1 MKITLNETEIKKAI
15 IMFLETKMSLKG
27 SLDVELSTQGK
38 GGQTILAT
46 VDLDSEDL
54 GTKKETVKEVKEF
67 KRKKF
72 DDGYHT
78 ISDTTE
84 FNEIEKVFHLD
95 KHLTANEVIKKVEE
109 PEFYTKWLEAKKGK
123 VKDKTKGKT
132 PERPDATTSSG
143 MPSAEPTPVS
153 NPFA

>member
-54 GTKKETVKEVKEF
+54 GTNEETIKEVKE
-67 KRKKF
+67 
-72 DDGYHT
+72 
-78 ISDTTE
+78 
-84 FNEIEKVFHLD
+84 
-95 KHLTANEVIKKVEE
+95 E
-109 PEFYTKWLEAKKGK
+109 PK
-123 VKDKTKGKT
+123 KDKAENTSEET
-132 PERPDATTSSG
+132 VDNPDNDSSLFGSDDSSESAKDASSEITTAS
-143 MPSAEPTPVS
+143 
-153 NPFA
+153 PFGNF

>member
-54 GTKKETVKEVKEF
+54 GTKEETPLNYETTKEVKEEP
-67 KRKKF
+67 KKE
-72 DDGYHT
+72 D
-78 ISDTTE
+78 
-84 FNEIEKVFHLD
+84 
-95 KHLTANEVIKKVEE
+95 KVENTSE
-109 PEFYTKWLEAKKGK
+109 
-123 VKDKTKGKT
+123 KTVDNPDNDSSLFGSDDSSESEKET
-132 PERPDATTSSG
+132 PKEIATAS
-143 MPSAEPTPVS
+143 
-153 NPFA
+153 PFGNF

>member
-54 GTKKETVKEVKEF
+54 GTNKETIKEVKDEP
-67 KRKKF
+67 KKE
-72 DDGYHT
+72 D
-78 ISDTTE
+78 
-84 FNEIEKVFHLD
+84 
-95 KHLTANEVIKKVEE
+95 KVENASE
-109 PEFYTKWLEAKKGK
+109 KTVDNPDNNSSLFGSDDSSESE
-123 VKDKTKGKT
+123 KDT
-132 PERPDATTSSG
+132 PKEIATAS
-143 MPSAEPTPVS
+143 
-153 NPFA
+153 PFGNF

>member
-54 GTKKETVKEVKEF
+54 GTNEETIKEVKEEP
-67 KRKKF
+67 KKEDKAENTSEKTVDNPDNDSSLF
-72 DDGYHT
+72 GSDD
-78 ISDTTE
+78 SSESEKDTPK
-84 FNEIEKVFHLD
+84 EIA
-95 KHLTANEVIKKVEE
+95 TA
-109 PEFYTKWLEAKKGK
+109 
-123 VKDKTKGKT
+123 
-132 PERPDATTSSG
+132 S
-143 MPSAEPTPVS
+143 
-153 NPFA
+153 PFGSF

>member
-54 GTKKETVKEVKEF
+54 GTKEETPSNYETTKEVKDES
-67 KRKKF
+67 KK
-72 DDGYHT
+72 D
-78 ISDTTE
+78 
-84 FNEIEKVFHLD
+84 
-95 KHLTANEVIKKVEE
+95 KVEKTSE
-109 PEFYTKWLEAKKGK
+109 ETVDNPDNDSSLFGSDDSSESE
-123 VKDKTKGKT
+123 KDT
-132 PERPDATTSSG
+132 PKEITTAS
-143 MPSAEPTPVS
+143 
-153 NPFA
+153 PFGNF

>member
-54 GTKKETVKEVKEF
+54 GTKKETVKEVKEEP
-67 KRKKF
+67 KKE
-72 DDGYHT
+72 D
-78 ISDTTE
+78 
-84 FNEIEKVFHLD
+84 
-95 KHLTANEVIKKVEE
+95 KVENISKE
-109 PEFYTKWLEAKKGK
+109 T
-123 VKDKTKGKT
+123 VDN
-132 PERPDATTSSG
+132 PDNDSSLFG
-143 MPSAEPTPVS
+143 SDDSAEALKDVS
-153 NPFA
+153 KEIATASPFGNF

>member
-54 GTKKETVKEVKEF
+54 GTSEETIKEVKEEP
-67 KRKKF
+67 KKEDKAENTSEKTVDNPDNDSSLF
-72 DDGYHT
+72 GSDD
-78 ISDTTE
+78 SSESEKDTPK
-84 FNEIEKVFHLD
+84 EIA
-95 KHLTANEVIKKVEE
+95 TA
-109 PEFYTKWLEAKKGK
+109 
-123 VKDKTKGKT
+123 
-132 PERPDATTSSG
+132 S
-143 MPSAEPTPVS
+143 
-153 NPFA
+153 PFGNF

>member
-54 GTKKETVKEVKEF
+54 GTKEETTSDYETIKEVKEEP
-67 KRKKF
+67 KKE
-72 DDGYHT
+72 DKAENT
-78 ISDTTE
+78 S
-84 FNEIEKVFHLD
+84 EKVVDNPDNDSSLFGSD
-95 KHLTANEVIKKVEE
+95 DSSESEKETPKEIATA
-109 PEFYTKWLEAKKGK
+109 
-123 VKDKTKGKT
+123 
-132 PERPDATTSSG
+132 S
-143 MPSAEPTPVS
+143 
-153 NPFA
+153 PFGNF

>member
-54 GTKKETVKEVKEF
+54 GTNEETIKEVKDEP
-67 KRKKF
+67 KKEDKAENTSEKTVDNPDNDSSLF
-72 DDGYHT
+72 GSDDSSESEKET
-78 ISDTTE
+78 PK
-84 FNEIEKVFHLD
+84 EIA
-95 KHLTANEVIKKVEE
+95 TA
-109 PEFYTKWLEAKKGK
+109 
-123 VKDKTKGKT
+123 
-132 PERPDATTSSG
+132 S
-143 MPSAEPTPVS
+143 
-153 NPFA
+153 PFGNF

>member
-54 GTKKETVKEVKEF
+54 GTNEETIKEVKEEP
-67 KRKKF
+67 KKEDKAENTSEKTVDNPDSDSSLF
-72 DDGYHT
+72 GSDD
-78 ISDTTE
+78 SSESEKDTPK
-84 FNEIEKVFHLD
+84 EIA
-95 KHLTANEVIKKVEE
+95 TA
-109 PEFYTKWLEAKKGK
+109 
-123 VKDKTKGKT
+123 
-132 PERPDATTSSG
+132 S
-143 MPSAEPTPVS
+143 
-153 NPFA
+153 PFGNF

>member
-54 GTKKETVKEVKEF
+54 GTKKEKVKEVKEEP
-67 KRKKF
+67 KKEDKAENTSEETVDNPDNDSSLF
-72 DDGYHT
+72 GSDD
-78 ISDTTE
+78 SPELEKDTPK
-84 FNEIEKVFHLD
+84 EIA
-95 KHLTANEVIKKVEE
+95 TA
-109 PEFYTKWLEAKKGK
+109 
-123 VKDKTKGKT
+123 
-132 PERPDATTSSG
+132 S
-143 MPSAEPTPVS
+143 
-153 NPFA
+153 PFGNF

>member
-54 GTKKETVKEVKEF
+54 GTKKETTKEVKEEP
-67 KRKKF
+67 KKEDKAENTSEKTVDNPDNDSSLF
-72 DDGYHT
+72 GSDD
-78 ISDTTE
+78 SSESEKDTPK
-84 FNEIEKVFHLD
+84 EIA
-95 KHLTANEVIKKVEE
+95 TA
-109 PEFYTKWLEAKKGK
+109 
-123 VKDKTKGKT
+123 
-132 PERPDATTSSG
+132 S
-143 MPSAEPTPVS
+143 
-153 NPFA
+153 PFGNF

>member
-54 GTKKETVKEVKEF
+54 GTKKEEVKEEP
-67 KRKKF
+67 KKEDKAENTSEETVDNPDNDSSLF
-72 DDGYHT
+72 GSDD
-78 ISDTTE
+78 SLESEKDTPK
-84 FNEIEKVFHLD
+84 EIT
-95 KHLTANEVIKKVEE
+95 TA
-109 PEFYTKWLEAKKGK
+109 
-123 VKDKTKGKT
+123 
-132 PERPDATTSSG
+132 S
-143 MPSAEPTPVS
+143 
-153 NPFA
+153 PFGNF

>member
-54 GTKKETVKEVKEF
+54 GTKEETTKEVKEEP
-67 KRKKF
+67 KKE
-72 DDGYHT
+72 D
-78 ISDTTE
+78 
-84 FNEIEKVFHLD
+84 
-95 KHLTANEVIKKVEE
+95 KVENASE
-109 PEFYTKWLEAKKGK
+109 ETVDNPDNDSSLFGSDDSPEAE
-123 VKDKTKGKT
+123 KDT
-132 PERPDATTSSG
+132 PKEIATAS
-143 MPSAEPTPVS
+143 
-153 NPFA
+153 PFGNF

>member
-54 GTKKETVKEVKEF
+54 GTTEETIKEVKEEP
-67 KRKKF
+67 KKEDKAENTSEKTVDNPDNDSSLF
-72 DDGYHT
+72 GSDDP
-78 ISDTTE
+78 SESEKDTPK
-84 FNEIEKVFHLD
+84 EIT
-95 KHLTANEVIKKVEE
+95 TA
-109 PEFYTKWLEAKKGK
+109 
-123 VKDKTKGKT
+123 
-132 PERPDATTSSG
+132 S
-143 MPSAEPTPVS
+143 
-153 NPFA
+153 PFGNF

>member
-54 GTKKETVKEVKEF
+54 GTKKETTKEVKEEP
-67 KRKKF
+67 KKEDKAENTSEETVDNPDNDSSLF
-72 DDGYHT
+72 GSDD
-78 ISDTTE
+78 SSESEKDTPK
-84 FNEIEKVFHLD
+84 EIT
-95 KHLTANEVIKKVEE
+95 TA
-109 PEFYTKWLEAKKGK
+109 
-123 VKDKTKGKT
+123 
-132 PERPDATTSSG
+132 S
-143 MPSAEPTPVS
+143 
-153 NPFA
+153 PFGNF

>member
-54 GTKKETVKEVKEF
+54 GTKKETDYEATKEVKEEP
-67 KRKKF
+67 KKEDKAENTSEETVDNPDNDSSLF
-72 DDGYHT
+72 GSDD
-78 ISDTTE
+78 SSESEKDTPK
-84 FNEIEKVFHLD
+84 EIA
-95 KHLTANEVIKKVEE
+95 TA
-109 PEFYTKWLEAKKGK
+109 
-123 VKDKTKGKT
+123 
-132 PERPDATTSSG
+132 S
-143 MPSAEPTPVS
+143 
-153 NPFA
+153 PFGNF

>member
-54 GTKKETVKEVKEF
+54 GTKKETDYEATKEVKEEP
-67 KRKKF
+67 KKEDKAENTSEKTVDNPDNDSSLF
-72 DDGYHT
+72 GSDD
-78 ISDTTE
+78 SSESEKDTPK
-84 FNEIEKVFHLD
+84 EIA
-95 KHLTANEVIKKVEE
+95 TA
-109 PEFYTKWLEAKKGK
+109 
-123 VKDKTKGKT
+123 
-132 PERPDATTSSG
+132 S
-143 MPSAEPTPVS
+143 
-153 NPFA
+153 PFGNFQI

>member
-54 GTKKETVKEVKEF
+54 GTKKETVKEEPKKEDKAENTSEETVDNPDNDSSLF
-67 KRKKF
+67 GS
-72 DDGYHT
+72 DDP
-78 ISDTTE
+78 SESEKDTPK
-84 FNEIEKVFHLD
+84 EIA
-95 KHLTANEVIKKVEE
+95 TA
-109 PEFYTKWLEAKKGK
+109 
-123 VKDKTKGKT
+123 
-132 PERPDATTSSG
+132 S
-143 MPSAEPTPVS
+143 
-153 NPFA
+153 PFGNF

>member
-54 GTKKETVKEVKEF
+54 GTKKEEVKEEP
-67 KRKKF
+67 KKEDKAENTSEETVDNPDNDSSLF
-72 DDGYHT
+72 GSDD
-78 ISDTTE
+78 SSESEKDTPK
-84 FNEIEKVFHLD
+84 EIT
-95 KHLTANEVIKKVEE
+95 TA
-109 PEFYTKWLEAKKGK
+109 
-123 VKDKTKGKT
+123 
-132 PERPDATTSSG
+132 S
-143 MPSAEPTPVS
+143 
-153 NPFA
+153 PFGNF

>member
-54 GTKKETVKEVKEF
+54 GTKKETTKEVKEEP
-67 KRKKF
+67 KKE
-72 DDGYHT
+72 DKAENT
-78 ISDTTE
+78 S
-84 FNEIEKVFHLD
+84 EKVVDNPDNDSSLFGSD
-95 KHLTANEVIKKVEE
+95 DSSESEKDTPKEITTA
-109 PEFYTKWLEAKKGK
+109 
-123 VKDKTKGKT
+123 
-132 PERPDATTSSG
+132 S
-143 MPSAEPTPVS
+143 
-153 NPFA
+153 PFGNF

>member
-54 GTKKETVKEVKEF
+54 GTKEETPSNYETTKE
-67 KRKKF
+67 
-72 DDGYHT
+72 D
-78 ISDTTE
+78 
-84 FNEIEKVFHLD
+84 
-95 KHLTANEVIKKVEE
+95 KVENTSE
-109 PEFYTKWLEAKKGK
+109 KTVDNPDNDSSLFGSDDSSESE
-123 VKDKTKGKT
+123 KDT
-132 PERPDATTSSG
+132 PKEIATAS
-143 MPSAEPTPVS
+143 
-153 NPFA
+153 PFGNF